1 MQVVAMQRHDAC
13 VYHSNRFNDD
23 VAVHP
28 LGKLFQVLSKAS
40 VLSFFLLDHLKWLQM
55 HRFVPGKW
63 YVLYANPT
71 PPPTFSLQHII
82 LAAEF
87 RTLLY
92 DVRLRAK
99 LRSSSATLA
108 CPFPL

>member
-13 VYHSNRFNDD
+13 VYHTNRFNDD

-71 PPPTFSLQHII
+71 PPPPLPSRFSI
-82 LAAEF
+82 
-87 RTLLY
+87 
-92 DVRLRAK
+92 
-99 LRSSSATLA
+99 
-108 CPFPL
+108 